1 MTELTRKWEF
11 TSSGVLQILMVRVY
25 LNILDHVSK
34 LEQRTLLHVS
44 GWKYYGSGL
53 DCAHPNLS
61 IIEDSWSRSV

>member
-34 LEQRTLLHVS
+34 LEQRTRLHVS
-44 GWKYYGSGL
+44 SWK
-53 DCAHPNLS
+53 
-61 IIEDSWSRSV
+61 